1 MRTARWTPTLLLA
14 IMALAVTAPAATQAA
29 EASPRESLLVD
40 VAWLAA
46 HIDDPK
52 LVLLHVGD
60 AAEYAAAH
68 LPRAQ
73 LLPYR
78 DPERA
83 LWASDHSGKGLML
96 EMLPAEALRTRLEKL
111 GISDDSRVVVY
122 YGKDWISPSTRVLFT
137 LDHAGLG
144 SVSLLDGGQTAWVV
158 AGHPTT
164 ADVPVVTPGKLRPL
178 TLRPTVVDAAFV
190 REHRGKPGF
199 ALVDGR
205 SRSFYDGVETGGS
218 HDVPHKT
225 GHIAGADSVPFTD
238 VVGDDLKWKSPADL
252 AALFEKAG
260 VKSGDTVIG
269 YCHIGQQATA
279 MLFAARTLGHPVV
292 LYDGSFEDWSRTDGP
307 VEAAAAPKKPEDG
320 R

>member
-1 MRTARWTPTLLLA
+1 MRIARLAPPLLLIA
-14 IMALAVTAPAATQAA
+14 MALAALPAGAQQTTAT
-29 EASPRESLLVD
+29 PRESLLVD
-40 VAWLAA
+40 VGWLAA

-60 AAEYAAAH
+60 EAEYAAAH

-73 LLPYR
+73 LVPYR
-78 DPERA
+78 DPERS

-96 EMLPAEALRTRLEKL
+96 EMLPAEVLRTRLEKF
-111 GISDDSRVVVY
+111 GIRDDSRVVVY
-122 YGKDWISPSTRVLFT
+122 YGKDWISPTTRVLFT

-144 SVSLLDGGQTAWVV
+144 SVSLLDGGQTAWVA

-164 ADVPVVTPGKLRPL
+164 ADVPVVPAGKLSPL

-190 REHRGKPGF
+190 REHRGKAGF
-199 ALVDGR
+199 AVVDGR

-225 GHIAGADSVPFTD
+225 GHIAGAGSVPFTD

-279 MLFAARTLGHPVV
+279 MLFAARTLGHRVL

-307 VEAAAAPKKPEDG
+307 VEAAASKPG
-320 R
+320 PGHGTN